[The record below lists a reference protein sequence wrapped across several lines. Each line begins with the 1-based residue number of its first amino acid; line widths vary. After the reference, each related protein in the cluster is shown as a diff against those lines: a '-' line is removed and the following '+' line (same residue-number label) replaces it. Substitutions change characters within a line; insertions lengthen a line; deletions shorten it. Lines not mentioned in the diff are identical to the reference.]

1 MTHPSNIT
9 SGTTSVSVS
18 TGVNNTL
25 VAITYNNVIYG
36 RAFTN
41 SSGNATI
48 TLTSPPT
55 GVLNYTITATAHNRV
70 TYVGTIAQTVASGP
84 WMEVTAANFDDANND
99 VPEYNESGYF
109 DVTFKNSGTSAA
121 SSVSATLSCATSG
134 ISVTDASHSISSLAA
149 GASTTADNAYAIT
162 IANNV
167 ANGTVAEFTVIMT
180 MSGYGPWTYNFSK
193 TINAPAL
200 AFGNMTISD
209 PSGDN
214 DGLLDPGETATVSI
228 VLNNSGAA
236 ASLAGTGTLSCGTS
250 GITVVNGS
258 ASFSAISAGGYATLS
273 FTVTAASS
281 MTEGTLAAFVFNA
294 VAGQYSANTTVNV
307 EVGAPLQVI
316 IGNGTS
322 TQSYPIDRYYNYSGQ
337 EAIYLA
343 SEIGTPGTIKSIG
356 FYKASGTDVNTIEA
370 VTVYMKN
377 TSSTT
382 LSTGNYSTSGY
393 TQVYSG
399 TWPNTA
405 TSGWMEVNLQNQFA
419 YDGSNLSILTIKGYQ
434 YWTSN
439 YPMWT
444 YTTSSATRARQN
456 RSDDAQPTSLTAS
469 TNLPNLKLALYPSSG
484 GTEPPTIS
492 VNDDSMYAYLQ
503 IGTTGTDSFTIT
515 NTGEQTLNYNIGI
528 EELSGRDFT
537 GLSSSKGEKDRSIA
551 GSTLTVNATDY
562 IPGSTANWTFTVTNN
577 STDNEW
583 MQDVIISFPAG
594 VTVNSAT
601 NFVGGNGG
609 DMTPNVTSGNG
620 VTITWHGE
628 TSYGYG
634 VIYPDESASA
644 TVNVTIGAGFGG
656 NLTLPWTLNGDVYGS
671 DPHTLS
677 GSIVLPST
685 GSPDPVWYSAA
696 PLSGSIA
703 AGQSETVTVYFSAE
717 DMAAESYYADLT
729 ITSNAPLNPTLVV
742 ELQMDVWDEVVTD
755 PLIAVNPASV
765 SETAVEGNSTT
776 ATVTVTN
783 PGTAALTWS
792 TPSSFAAWGTVSPA
806 SGTVAAG
813 GNTVLTL
820 TLNAAALTAGS
831 YNANMVISSNA
842 ANEPSLTVPVSLT
855 VEAYVEPSDIRFIA
869 EWEPATGTIIAYSGG
884 FGLPYS
890 MIADLSTRGEVYVLV
905 TSSTQSTA
913 SSLLSSNGVTMSNVS
928 FIVRDGVNT
937 YWTRDYGPWSIFD
950 ANGEMAIVDFRYN
963 RPRPYDNAVNAVLDD
978 QFSFGYYYMPLVATG
993 GNVMTD
999 GQGKMMSTNLI
1010 QTENDGSYNPNVT
1023 EYDYTL
1029 AEIED
1034 LVEDYLG
1041 VEQYFMYA
1049 DPLSNSSIDHI
1060 DCHAKLLDVDKVMIA
1075 RVPSGHANYTALENV
1090 VDYWE
1095 TKTSSYGTPYQIFR
1109 VDQTSSN
1116 EPYSNAFVFNNKI
1129 YVPQWNSTASAADLA
1144 AVAAYQAA
1152 MPGYT
1157 VQGYYNSS
1165 WLSDDAVHCRV
1176 NTVFDEQMIHL
1187 AHVQPTSATAN
1198 SNVTLDVE
1206 ITHSNSLNSGSTYIA
1221 YRHSTTGQWLT
1232 VPLTLISGDD
1242 WTASV
1247 PTPALGQTLYY
1258 YILATDNTART
1269 AKMPLCGADDPL
1281 ELLVDTAGS
1290 NTAPTIALPASFT
1303 FAEDGSLVVDFI
1315 QYVDDVDGDPL
1326 TLSYSGDDQVNVA
1339 ISGLSVTFTADAG
1352 WYGTDN
1358 ISFTVSDGT
1367 DTASDNVNVIVTSVT
1382 DPAEIVVAPLSLAY
1396 GAIAVGST
1404 SVKTFTITNNGEAA
1418 LSGSIT
1424 TPTGYSVAEAGRSES
1439 LITEAGENLKT
1450 ERNTLSFSVAAG
1462 ITKTYNLSFAPTAVA
1477 SYNGNVEVSSND
1489 PANPLVYI
1497 AVTGS
1502 GYDANTVPTIT
1513 LPASFTFAENG
1524 SLVVDFSA
1532 YVDDAETNDSGLSL
1546 SYSGNTNVN
1555 VDISGLSVTFTATT
1569 DWYGTENLSFTV
1581 SDGELTAS
1589 DNVDVI
1595 VTQVLAPPAISVD
1608 DNTMYAY
1615 LQTGSTGTDS
1625 FTITNTGEQ
1634 TLTYSIA
1641 IEELRG
1647 SFATANSSGRSI
1659 DGSTLTLDATDY
1671 TPGTTLNWT
1680 FTVTNNSTDTEW
1692 MQDVIVTFPTGV
1704 TVNSATNFVGGDGGD
1719 LTPDVTSGNGVTVTW
1734 HGEDTSG
1741 WGLIYGGGDSA
1752 TATVNV
1758 TIASGFSGDLGL
1770 PWTLNGDFYGSEPH
1784 TLSGSI
1790 VLPSTGNPDPEWYS
1804 AAPLS
1809 GSIAAGQSETV
1820 IVYFSAVDTAVGS
1833 YYADLTITSNDP
1845 VNPTLVVD
1853 LQMDVWDE
1861 VLTEPLI
1868 AADPASVSGTAD
1880 AGASTTATLT
1890 LSNTGSANL
1899 TWSTP
1904 ASFAAWGT
1912 VTPVSGTILP
1922 GANTVLTITLD
1933 AASLAA
1939 GSYSSSLVITSNA
1952 ANTPSLS
1959 VPVSFTVEALPY
1971 PANPRFVAEWEPA
1984 QGAIVRYPL
1993 GQPYSLLADIS
2004 EETMLYVVVAS
2015 GSQSTA
2021 ASALSANGVNMAN
2034 VAYINASTDSYWIRD
2049 YGPWFIFDGG
2059 ELKVVDFEYNRPRP
2073 NDDIIPVTVANYF
2086 GLDYYTMDLVATG
2099 GNIMCDG
2106 HEAAMSTQLIAEENT
2121 GYTEAEIE
2129 ALMEQYL
2136 GVTDYQLFTDPNNT
2150 YIDHIDCWGKL
2161 LDVDKVV
2168 IRSVPTNHAQY
2179 DEIEATVDEWEAKTS
2194 GYGTPYQIFRVYT
2207 PNDEPYTNSFI
2218 LNQNI
2223 YVPLMGTA
2231 NDAAAIA
2238 AYQAAMPG
2246 YTVTGYTYT
2255 NYESTD
2261 ALHCRINTIFDEQM
2275 IHAWHVP
2282 PTSATANSSVTL
2294 NVEITHSNPLDG
2306 GSTYIAYRHST
2317 TGEWLTVPLTLVSG
2331 NIWTA
2336 SVPTPAL
2343 GQTLYYYILATDTTD
2358 RTATLPLCGAD
2369 DPYEVLVD
2377 IPGANTAPTIA
2388 LPETLEFDMNGSLVV
2403 DFSQY
2408 VDDVDGDPLTLNYSG
2423 NTNVSVSIDGLSVT
2437 FTATQDWDGSENLTF
2452 TVSDGQENAND
2463 TVTVT
2468 VNFVN
2473 HAPTLTL
2480 PVEGFEFY
2488 MNATLEVDFSPYIED
2503 LDGHT
2508 VTLTVGDSDYIEAAI
2523 VGHMVTFSAPT
2534 DWFGFE
2540 TLNFVVDDGYAVGF
2554 ASVEVR
2560 VILNHLAIPDIA
2572 ISYVDAASDYVKVEW
2587 AAIPNANYYQVWAS
2601 EDPYGTYTFLGETT
2615 DAWWYDMDLSHAMRF
2630 YKIIASDESYL
2641 ITK

>member
-1 MTHPSNIT
+1 MKKILLFLSLSMLLVFGLAAETTTLGGGSNSVTVLSSSGSETVLQYQIGRFEQTRVQIGGEDWYHINLPKEGITQDKGAPQLPVFNRSIIIDPTARMRLELLDAQYQDFPVAVAPSKGVITRDIDPDTVPYSFGDVYQRDGFYPQNVAELSEPYIMRDFRGIVVQTTPFAYNPKTKTLRVYTSYKVRVYASGQDTVNTLTTGRSSISRDFVSLYENRFLNWDSFRYTPVDDSFGKLLVICHTNYMSTILPYVNWKIQKGIPTELVQWSTIGTTAAQLQTYIQNRYNADSELTYVQLVGDAPQIPSLSSGGGGSDPTFSLVAGSDNYPDIFIGRFSAETTAQVTAQINKAIAYERDVTTSDTWLSRAMGIASAEGGGSQGDNGESDITHMNNIRTDLLGYGYTSVDQIYDPGASASTVTTNVNAGRGFINYVGHGADTYWVTTGFSNTNATALTNGSKTPFIMDVACVNGNFVSITCFAEAWQRNANGGSVAIYASSINQSWNSPMRAEDEVTDLLIAEAKYTVGGLYYNGSCEMMDVYGTDGVNMFKTWHIFGDASLSSRTKTPIAMNVTHPSNIT

-1198 SNVTLDVE
+1198 SNVT
-1206 ITHSNSLNSGSTYIA
+1206 
-1221 YRHSTTGQWLT
+1221 
-1232 VPLTLISGDD
+1232 
-1242 WTASV
+1242 
-1247 PTPALGQTLYY
+1247 
-1258 YILATDNTART
+1258 
-1269 AKMPLCGADDPL
+1269 
-1281 ELLVDTAGS
+1281 
-1290 NTAPTIALPASFT
+1290 
-1303 FAEDGSLVVDFI
+1303 
-1315 QYVDDVDGDPL
+1315 
-1326 TLSYSGDDQVNVA
+1326 
-1339 ISGLSVTFTADAG
+1339 
-1352 WYGTDN
+1352 
-1358 ISFTVSDGT
+1358 
-1367 DTASDNVNVIVTSVT
+1367 
-1382 DPAEIVVAPLSLAY
+1382 
-1396 GAIAVGST
+1396 
-1404 SVKTFTITNNGEAA
+1404 
-1418 LSGSIT
+1418 
-1424 TPTGYSVAEAGRSES
+1424 
-1439 LITEAGENLKT
+1439 
-1450 ERNTLSFSVAAG
+1450 
-1462 ITKTYNLSFAPTAVA
+1462 
-1477 SYNGNVEVSSND
+1477 
-1489 PANPLVYI
+1489 
-1497 AVTGS
+1497 
-1502 GYDANTVPTIT
+1502 
-1513 LPASFTFAENG
+1513 
-1524 SLVVDFSA
+1524 
-1532 YVDDAETNDSGLSL
+1532 
-1546 SYSGNTNVN
+1546 
-1555 VDISGLSVTFTATT
+1555 
-1569 DWYGTENLSFTV
+1569 
-1581 SDGELTAS
+1581 
-1589 DNVDVI
+1589 
-1595 VTQVLAPPAISVD
+1595 
-1608 DNTMYAY
+1608 
-1615 LQTGSTGTDS
+1615 
-1625 FTITNTGEQ
+1625 
-1634 TLTYSIA
+1634 
-1641 IEELRG
+1641 
-1647 SFATANSSGRSI
+1647 
-1659 DGSTLTLDATDY
+1659 
-1671 TPGTTLNWT
+1671 
-1680 FTVTNNSTDTEW
+1680 
-1692 MQDVIVTFPTGV
+1692 
-1704 TVNSATNFVGGDGGD
+1704 
-1719 LTPDVTSGNGVTVTW
+1719 
-1734 HGEDTSG
+1734 
-1741 WGLIYGGGDSA
+1741 
-1752 TATVNV
+1752 
-1758 TIASGFSGDLGL
+1758 
-1770 PWTLNGDFYGSEPH
+1770 
-1784 TLSGSI
+1784 
-1790 VLPSTGNPDPEWYS
+1790 
-1804 AAPLS
+1804 
-1809 GSIAAGQSETV
+1809 
-1820 IVYFSAVDTAVGS
+1820 
-1833 YYADLTITSNDP
+1833 
-1845 VNPTLVVD
+1845 
-1853 LQMDVWDE
+1853 
-1861 VLTEPLI
+1861 
-1868 AADPASVSGTAD
+1868 
-1880 AGASTTATLT
+1880 
-1890 LSNTGSANL
+1890 
-1899 TWSTP
+1899 
-1904 ASFAAWGT
+1904 
-1912 VTPVSGTILP
+1912 
-1922 GANTVLTITLD
+1922 
-1933 AASLAA
+1933 
-1939 GSYSSSLVITSNA
+1939 
-1952 ANTPSLS
+1952 
-1959 VPVSFTVEALPY
+1959 
-1971 PANPRFVAEWEPA
+1971 
-1984 QGAIVRYPL
+1984 
-1993 GQPYSLLADIS
+1993 
-2004 EETMLYVVVAS
+2004 
-2015 GSQSTA
+2015 
-2021 ASALSANGVNMAN
+2021 
-2034 VAYINASTDSYWIRD
+2034 
-2049 YGPWFIFDGG
+2049 
-2059 ELKVVDFEYNRPRP
+2059 
-2073 NDDIIPVTVANYF
+2073 
-2086 GLDYYTMDLVATG
+2086 
-2099 GNIMCDG
+2099 
-2106 HEAAMSTQLIAEENT
+2106 
-2121 GYTEAEIE
+2121 
-2129 ALMEQYL
+2129 
-2136 GVTDYQLFTDPNNT
+2136 
-2150 YIDHIDCWGKL
+2150 
-2161 LDVDKVV
+2161 
-2168 IRSVPTNHAQY
+2168 
-2179 DEIEATVDEWEAKTS
+2179 
-2194 GYGTPYQIFRVYT
+2194 
-2207 PNDEPYTNSFI
+2207 
-2218 LNQNI
+2218 
-2223 YVPLMGTA
+2223 
-2231 NDAAAIA
+2231 
-2238 AYQAAMPG
+2238 
-2246 YTVTGYTYT
+2246 
-2255 NYESTD
+2255 
-2261 ALHCRINTIFDEQM
+2261 
-2275 IHAWHVP
+2275 
-2282 PTSATANSSVTL
+2282 
-2294 NVEITHSNPLDG
+2294 
-2306 GSTYIAYRHST
+2306 
-2317 TGEWLTVPLTLVSG
+2317 
-2331 NIWTA
+2331 
-2336 SVPTPAL
+2336 
-2343 GQTLYYYILATDTTD
+2343 
-2358 RTATLPLCGAD
+2358 
-2369 DPYEVLVD
+2369 
-2377 IPGANTAPTIA
+2377 
-2388 LPETLEFDMNGSLVV
+2388 
-2403 DFSQY
+2403 
-2408 VDDVDGDPLTLNYSG
+2408 
-2423 NTNVSVSIDGLSVT
+2423 
-2437 FTATQDWDGSENLTF
+2437 
-2452 TVSDGQENAND
+2452 
-2463 TVTVT
+2463 
-2468 VNFVN
+2468 
-2473 HAPTLTL
+2473 
-2480 PVEGFEFY
+2480 
-2488 MNATLEVDFSPYIED
+2488 
-2503 LDGHT
+2503 
-2508 VTLTVGDSDYIEAAI
+2508 
-2523 VGHMVTFSAPT
+2523 
-2534 DWFGFE
+2534 
-2540 TLNFVVDDGYAVGF
+2540 
-2554 ASVEVR
+2554 
-2560 VILNHLAIPDIA
+2560 
-2572 ISYVDAASDYVKVEW
+2572 
-2587 AAIPNANYYQVWAS
+2587 
-2601 EDPYGTYTFLGETT
+2601 
-2615 DAWWYDMDLSHAMRF
+2615 
-2630 YKIIASDESYL
+2630 
-2641 ITK
+2641 

>member
-1 MTHPSNIT
+1 MKKILLFLSLSMLLVFGLAAETTTLGGGSNSVTVLSSSGSETVLQYQIGRFEQTRVQIGGEDWYHINLPKEGITQDKGAPQLPVFNRSIIIDPTARMRLELLDAQYQDFPVAVAPSKGVITRDIDPDTVPYSFGDVYQRDGFYPQNVAELSEPYIMRDFRGIVVQTTPFAYNPKTKTLRVYTSYKVRVYASGQDTVNTLTTGRSSISRDFVSLYENRFLNWDSFRYTPVDDSFGKLLVICHTNYMSTILPYVNWKIQKGIPTELVQWSTIGTTAAQLQTYIQNRYNADSELTYVQLVGDAPQIPSLSSGGGGSDPTFSLVAGSDNYPDIFIGRFSAETTAQVTAQINKAIAYERDVTTSDTWLSRAMGIASAEGGGSQGDNGESDITHMNNIRTDLLGYGYTSVDQIYDPGASASTVTTNVNAGRGFINYVGHGADTYWVTTGFSNTNATALTNGSKTPFIMDVACVNGNFVSITCFAEAWQRNANGGSVAIYASSINQSWNSPMRAEDEVTDLLIAEAKYTVGGLYYNGSCEMMDVYGTDGVNMFKTWHIFGDASLSSRTKTPIAMNVTHPSNIT

-1404 SVKTFTITNNGEAA
+1404 SVKTFTITNTGEAA
-1418 LSGSIT
+1418 
-1424 TPTGYSVAEAGRSES
+1424 
-1439 LITEAGENLKT
+1439 
-1450 ERNTLSFSVAAG
+1450 
-1462 ITKTYNLSFAPTAVA
+1462 
-1477 SYNGNVEVSSND
+1477 
-1489 PANPLVYI
+1489 
-1497 AVTGS
+1497 
-1502 GYDANTVPTIT
+1502 
-1513 LPASFTFAENG
+1513 
-1524 SLVVDFSA
+1524 
-1532 YVDDAETNDSGLSL
+1532 
-1546 SYSGNTNVN
+1546 
-1555 VDISGLSVTFTATT
+1555 
-1569 DWYGTENLSFTV
+1569 
-1581 SDGELTAS
+1581 
-1589 DNVDVI
+1589 
-1595 VTQVLAPPAISVD
+1595 
-1608 DNTMYAY
+1608 
-1615 LQTGSTGTDS
+1615 
-1625 FTITNTGEQ
+1625 
-1634 TLTYSIA
+1634 
-1641 IEELRG
+1641 
-1647 SFATANSSGRSI
+1647 
-1659 DGSTLTLDATDY
+1659 
-1671 TPGTTLNWT
+1671 
-1680 FTVTNNSTDTEW
+1680 
-1692 MQDVIVTFPTGV
+1692 
-1704 TVNSATNFVGGDGGD
+1704 
-1719 LTPDVTSGNGVTVTW
+1719 
-1734 HGEDTSG
+1734 
-1741 WGLIYGGGDSA
+1741 
-1752 TATVNV
+1752 
-1758 TIASGFSGDLGL
+1758 
-1770 PWTLNGDFYGSEPH
+1770 
-1784 TLSGSI
+1784 
-1790 VLPSTGNPDPEWYS
+1790 
-1804 AAPLS
+1804 
-1809 GSIAAGQSETV
+1809 
-1820 IVYFSAVDTAVGS
+1820 
-1833 YYADLTITSNDP
+1833 
-1845 VNPTLVVD
+1845 
-1853 LQMDVWDE
+1853 
-1861 VLTEPLI
+1861 
-1868 AADPASVSGTAD
+1868 
-1880 AGASTTATLT
+1880 
-1890 LSNTGSANL
+1890 
-1899 TWSTP
+1899 
-1904 ASFAAWGT
+1904 
-1912 VTPVSGTILP
+1912 
-1922 GANTVLTITLD
+1922 
-1933 AASLAA
+1933 
-1939 GSYSSSLVITSNA
+1939 
-1952 ANTPSLS
+1952 
-1959 VPVSFTVEALPY
+1959 
-1971 PANPRFVAEWEPA
+1971 
-1984 QGAIVRYPL
+1984 
-1993 GQPYSLLADIS
+1993 
-2004 EETMLYVVVAS
+2004 
-2015 GSQSTA
+2015 
-2021 ASALSANGVNMAN
+2021 
-2034 VAYINASTDSYWIRD
+2034 
-2049 YGPWFIFDGG
+2049 
-2059 ELKVVDFEYNRPRP
+2059 
-2073 NDDIIPVTVANYF
+2073 
-2086 GLDYYTMDLVATG
+2086 
-2099 GNIMCDG
+2099 
-2106 HEAAMSTQLIAEENT
+2106 
-2121 GYTEAEIE
+2121 
-2129 ALMEQYL
+2129 
-2136 GVTDYQLFTDPNNT
+2136 
-2150 YIDHIDCWGKL
+2150 DC
-2161 LDVDKVV
+2161 
-2168 IRSVPTNHAQY
+2168 
-2179 DEIEATVDEWEAKTS
+2179 
-2194 GYGTPYQIFRVYT
+2194 
-2207 PNDEPYTNSFI
+2207 
-2218 LNQNI
+2218 
-2223 YVPLMGTA
+2223 
-2231 NDAAAIA
+2231 
-2238 AYQAAMPG
+2238 
-2246 YTVTGYTYT
+2246 
-2255 NYESTD
+2255 
-2261 ALHCRINTIFDEQM
+2261 
-2275 IHAWHVP
+2275 
-2282 PTSATANSSVTL
+2282 
-2294 NVEITHSNPLDG
+2294 
-2306 GSTYIAYRHST
+2306 
-2317 TGEWLTVPLTLVSG
+2317 
-2331 NIWTA
+2331 
-2336 SVPTPAL
+2336 
-2343 GQTLYYYILATDTTD
+2343 
-2358 RTATLPLCGAD
+2358 
-2369 DPYEVLVD
+2369 
-2377 IPGANTAPTIA
+2377 
-2388 LPETLEFDMNGSLVV
+2388 
-2403 DFSQY
+2403 
-2408 VDDVDGDPLTLNYSG
+2408 
-2423 NTNVSVSIDGLSVT
+2423 
-2437 FTATQDWDGSENLTF
+2437 
-2452 TVSDGQENAND
+2452 
-2463 TVTVT
+2463 
-2468 VNFVN
+2468 
-2473 HAPTLTL
+2473 
-2480 PVEGFEFY
+2480 
-2488 MNATLEVDFSPYIED
+2488 
-2503 LDGHT
+2503 
-2508 VTLTVGDSDYIEAAI
+2508 
-2523 VGHMVTFSAPT
+2523 
-2534 DWFGFE
+2534 
-2540 TLNFVVDDGYAVGF
+2540 
-2554 ASVEVR
+2554 
-2560 VILNHLAIPDIA
+2560 
-2572 ISYVDAASDYVKVEW
+2572 
-2587 AAIPNANYYQVWAS
+2587 
-2601 EDPYGTYTFLGETT
+2601 
-2615 DAWWYDMDLSHAMRF
+2615 
-2630 YKIIASDESYL
+2630 
-2641 ITK
+2641 

>member
-1 MTHPSNIT
+1 
-9 SGTTSVSVS
+9 
-18 TGVNNTL
+18 
-25 VAITYNNVIYG
+25 
-36 RAFTN
+36 
-41 SSGNATI
+41 
-48 TLTSPPT
+48 
-55 GVLNYTITATAHNRV
+55 
-70 TYVGTIAQTVASGP
+70 
-84 WMEVTAANFDDANND
+84 
-99 VPEYNESGYF
+99 
-109 DVTFKNSGTSAA
+109 
-121 SSVSATLSCATSG
+121 
-134 ISVTDASHSISSLAA
+134 
-149 GASTTADNAYAIT
+149 
-162 IANNV
+162 
-167 ANGTVAEFTVIMT
+167 
-180 MSGYGPWTYNFSK
+180 
-193 TINAPAL
+193 
-200 AFGNMTISD
+200 
-209 PSGDN
+209 
-214 DGLLDPGETATVSI
+214 
-228 VLNNSGAA
+228 
-236 ASLAGTGTLSCGTS
+236 
-250 GITVVNGS
+250 
-258 ASFSAISAGGYATLS
+258 
-273 FTVTAASS
+273 
-281 MTEGTLAAFVFNA
+281 
-294 VAGQYSANTTVNV
+294 
-307 EVGAPLQVI
+307 
-316 IGNGTS
+316 
-322 TQSYPIDRYYNYSGQ
+322 
-337 EAIYLA
+337 
-343 SEIGTPGTIKSIG
+343 
-356 FYKASGTDVNTIEA
+356 
-370 VTVYMKN
+370 
-377 TSSTT
+377 
-382 LSTGNYSTSGY
+382 
-393 TQVYSG
+393 
-399 TWPNTA
+399 
-405 TSGWMEVNLQNQFA
+405 
-419 YDGSNLSILTIKGYQ
+419 
-434 YWTSN
+434 
-439 YPMWT
+439 
-444 YTTSSATRARQN
+444 
-456 RSDDAQPTSLTAS
+456 
-469 TNLPNLKLALYPSSG
+469 
-484 GTEPPTIS
+484 
-492 VNDDSMYAYLQ
+492 
-503 IGTTGTDSFTIT
+503 
-515 NTGEQTLNYNIGI
+515 
-528 EELSGRDFT
+528 
-537 GLSSSKGEKDRSIA
+537 
-551 GSTLTVNATDY
+551 
-562 IPGSTANWTFTVTNN
+562 
-577 STDNEW
+577 
-583 MQDVIISFPAG
+583 
-594 VTVNSAT
+594 
-601 NFVGGNGG
+601 
-609 DMTPNVTSGNG
+609 
-620 VTITWHGE
+620 
-628 TSYGYG
+628 
-634 VIYPDESASA
+634 
-644 TVNVTIGAGFGG
+644 
-656 NLTLPWTLNGDVYGS
+656 
-671 DPHTLS
+671 
-677 GSIVLPST
+677 
-685 GSPDPVWYSAA
+685 
-696 PLSGSIA
+696 
-703 AGQSETVTVYFSAE
+703 
-717 DMAAESYYADLT
+717 
-729 ITSNAPLNPTLVV
+729 
-742 ELQMDVWDEVVTD
+742 
-755 PLIAVNPASV
+755 
-765 SETAVEGNSTT
+765 
-776 ATVTVTN
+776 
-783 PGTAALTWS
+783 
-792 TPSSFAAWGTVSPA
+792 
-806 SGTVAAG
+806 
-813 GNTVLTL
+813 
-820 TLNAAALTAGS
+820 
-831 YNANMVISSNA
+831 
-842 ANEPSLTVPVSLT
+842 
-855 VEAYVEPSDIRFIA
+855 
-869 EWEPATGTIIAYSGG
+869 
-884 FGLPYS
+884 
-890 MIADLSTRGEVYVLV
+890 
-905 TSSTQSTA
+905 
-913 SSLLSSNGVTMSNVS
+913 
-928 FIVRDGVNT
+928 
-937 YWTRDYGPWSIFD
+937 
-950 ANGEMAIVDFRYN
+950 
-963 RPRPYDNAVNAVLDD
+963 
-978 QFSFGYYYMPLVATG
+978 
-993 GNVMTD
+993 
-999 GQGKMMSTNLI
+999 
-1010 QTENDGSYNPNVT
+1010 
-1023 EYDYTL
+1023 
-1029 AEIED
+1029 
-1034 LVEDYLG
+1034 
-1041 VEQYFMYA
+1041 
-1049 DPLSNSSIDHI
+1049 
-1060 DCHAKLLDVDKVMIA
+1060 
-1075 RVPSGHANYTALENV
+1075 
-1090 VDYWE
+1090 
-1095 TKTSSYGTPYQIFR
+1095 
-1109 VDQTSSN
+1109 
-1116 EPYSNAFVFNNKI
+1116 
-1129 YVPQWNSTASAADLA
+1129 
-1144 AVAAYQAA
+1144 
-1152 MPGYT
+1152 
-1157 VQGYYNSS
+1157 
-1165 WLSDDAVHCRV
+1165 
-1176 NTVFDEQMIHL
+1176 
-1187 AHVQPTSATAN
+1187 
-1198 SNVTLDVE
+1198 
-1206 ITHSNSLNSGSTYIA
+1206 
-1221 YRHSTTGQWLT
+1221 
-1232 VPLTLISGDD
+1232 
-1242 WTASV
+1242 
-1247 PTPALGQTLYY
+1247 
-1258 YILATDNTART
+1258 
-1269 AKMPLCGADDPL
+1269 
-1281 ELLVDTAGS
+1281 
-1290 NTAPTIALPASFT
+1290 
-1303 FAEDGSLVVDFI
+1303 
-1315 QYVDDVDGDPL
+1315 
-1326 TLSYSGDDQVNVA
+1326 
-1339 ISGLSVTFTADAG
+1339 
-1352 WYGTDN
+1352 
-1358 ISFTVSDGT
+1358 
-1367 DTASDNVNVIVTSVT
+1367 
-1382 DPAEIVVAPLSLAY
+1382 
-1396 GAIAVGST
+1396 
-1404 SVKTFTITNNGEAA
+1404 GEAA